1 VIRRIAV
8 IILLVM
14 PMAEFLDA
22 ADFKYQIER
31 GVAISIEHST
41 VIRKTGPEIIFAVQG
56 KQVPFDTQDKTDAGE
71 YTDVFAGMEHIRAIA
86 SRYSEKYD
94 IDTNLIM
101 AVIQVESS
109 FRVDAVSRAGARG
122 LMQLM
127 PETAKELGVADVFCP
142 EQNIYGGVK
151 YLAALM
157 NLYDGDIGLVLA
169 AYNAGIGN
177 VTRFG
182 NSIPPF
188 PETMGFIERV
198 LEIHRRAA
206 G

>member
-1 VIRRIAV
+1 MIRRIPV
-8 IILLVM
+8 IILLVLSL
-14 PMAEFLDA
+14 ADLLDA
-22 ADFKYQIER
+22 AELRYQVER
-31 GVAISIEHST
+31 GVVFLIAHSDLL
-41 VIRKTGPEIIFAVQG
+41 RKTGQEIFFAVED
-56 KQVPFDTQDKTDAGE
+56 KQVSSDFQDANDARD
-71 YTDVFAGMEHIRAIA
+71 YIHAFAGTEHIRDIA
-86 SRYSEKYD
+86 SRHSEKYG
-94 IDTNLIM
+94 IDTNLVM

-109 FRVDAVSRAGARG
+109 FRVDAVSKAGARG

-157 NLYDGDIGLVLA
+157 NLYNGDIGLVLA

-177 VTRFG
+177 VSRFG
-182 NSIPPF
+182 NNIPPF
-188 PETMGFIERV
+188 PETMVFIERV
-198 LEIHRRAA
+198 LEIHRQAA